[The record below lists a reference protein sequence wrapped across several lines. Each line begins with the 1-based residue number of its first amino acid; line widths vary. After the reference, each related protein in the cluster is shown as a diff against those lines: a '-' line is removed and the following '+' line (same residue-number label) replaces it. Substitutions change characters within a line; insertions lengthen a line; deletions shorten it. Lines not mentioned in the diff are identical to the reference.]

1 MLYAIMIEFIKRE
14 NMRIAIIRLSAF
26 GDVVIA
32 SSMLAGLK
40 ALGDYRIEWF
50 VDERFSGILEY
61 SPCIAKVHSL
71 PFKKL
76 LKSIGGIFEIR
87 QYCKNCGEFDI
98 VVDMQGLIKS
108 AIVGKFLKTKKFVG
122 FAKEGAR
129 EQFASFFY
137 THKVNIAY
145 DSNILERNFYVLFSY
160 IHEFMENPFTPER
173 VLPLHTQSLGIHY
186 RDIPESLSTNFLELN
201 KMEAK
206 PYTFLFILEASIK
219 EKMYPIE
226 KFANL
231 AHLLQGFL
239 QNCYFYIL
247 WHDNKEN
254 ADNLFSLLKKRS
266 LNATQL
272 PKMDFNSLKF
282 CLRQIDCAIGGDT
295 GVTHLAWAM
304 GANCITLYGNNEK
317 TSGKNMS
324 STKLERV
331 LLGNPYIASKS
342 ANFEIASIEPR
353 EIFEIFKYKI
363 YEKLQDEL

>member
-1 MLYAIMIEFIKRE
+1 
-14 NMRIAIIRLSAF
+14 MRIAIIRLSAF

-50 VDERFSGILEY
+50 VDERFSGILEH
-61 SPCIAKVHSL
+61 SPCIAKVHAL

-87 QYCKNCGEFDI
+87 KYCKNCGEFDM

-108 AIVGKFLKTKKFVG
+108 AIVGKCLNTTKFVG
-122 FAKEGAR
+122 FSKEGAR

-137 THKVNIAY
+137 THKVEIPY
-145 DSNILERNFYVLFSY
+145 DSNILERNFCVLFSH
-160 IHEFMENPFTPER
+160 IKEFQANPFTLKR

-186 RDIPESLSTNFLELN
+186 HDIPESLSTHFSELN
-201 KMEAK
+201 KLEAK

-219 EKMYPIE
+219 DKMYPIE
-226 KFANL
+226 KFAKL

-239 QNCYFYIL
+239 QNCHFYIL
-247 WHDNKEN
+247 WHDDKEN
-254 ADNLFSLLKKRS
+254 ADKLSTLLKKQS
-266 LNATQL
+266 LNTTQL
-272 PKMDFNSLKF
+272 SKMDFNSLKF
-282 CLRQIDCAIGGDT
+282 CLKQIDCVVGGDT

-304 GANCITLYGNNEK
+304 GANCITLYGNNTK

-324 STKLERV
+324 NTKLERV

-342 ANFEIASIEPR
+342 ASFEIASIEPR
-353 EIFEIFKYKI
+353 EIFDIFKLKI
-363 YEKLQDEL
+363 YEELQDDM